1 MNAGEE
7 SRGLEVDAEVV
18 RGSFDL
24 ALRFALPEGCT
35 AALVGPNG
43 SGKST
48 VVELL
53 AGLVPASRGSVTL
66 AGRVLERAPGLR
78 LPPQARG
85 LGVVFQGLALFPAL
99 TAIENVAYGL
109 RSRGVG
115 RAQARAQAQGWLER
129 FELGGLADRRAG
141 ELSGGQAQRVAL
153 ARAMIVRPPL
163 LLLDEPLSALDV
175 EARDAARSRLR
186 GWLAEV
192 PGVKLLV
199 THDIEDARA
208 VADRL
213 LVLDRGRLVAQGSV
227 ETLLAAPP
235 PFLAAMMRRPPA
247 SVLAGPQ
254 VARERG
260 RNTPRRAR

>member
-1 MNAGEE
+1 MSSAA
-7 SRGLEVDAEVV
+7 SGLVIDAEVV
-18 RGSFDL
+18 RGSFTL
-24 ALRFALPEGCT
+24 ALRCALPEGCT

-66 AGRVLERAPGLR
+66 AGRTLERAPGLR

-85 LGVVFQGLALFPAL
+85 LGVVFQGLALFPSLSAL
-99 TAIENVAYGL
+99 ENVAYGL
-109 RSRGVG
+109 RARGVG
-115 RAQARAQAQGWLER
+115 RAQARAQAQAWLER
-129 FELGGLADRRAG
+129 FELGELGPRRVDA
-141 ELSGGQAQRVAL
+141 LSGGQAQRVAL

-175 EARDAARSRLR
+175 EARGAARSLLR
-186 GWLAEV
+186 GWLAQA

-199 THDIEDARA
+199 THDVEDALA

-213 LVLDRGRLVAQGSV
+213 LVLERGTLVADGPV
-227 ETLLAAPP
+227 AELVAAPP
-235 PFLAAMMRRPPA
+235 PFLAAMLRR
-247 SVLAGPQ
+247 
-254 VARERG
+254 
-260 RNTPRRAR
+260 